1 MSNDTQK
8 VIRDEIEVALDQVL
22 RGLQIDERFDS
33 RFRQL
38 VRNAINNNFADGDL
52 RSVID
57 LAPTDYAEGQ

>member
-1 MSNDTQK
+1 MTNDTEK
-8 VIRDEIEVALDQVL
+8 VINNEIEAALDQVL
-22 RGLQIDERFDS
+22 SGLEVNEKFAS

-57 LAPTDYAEGQ
+57 LAPTEYEEGQ